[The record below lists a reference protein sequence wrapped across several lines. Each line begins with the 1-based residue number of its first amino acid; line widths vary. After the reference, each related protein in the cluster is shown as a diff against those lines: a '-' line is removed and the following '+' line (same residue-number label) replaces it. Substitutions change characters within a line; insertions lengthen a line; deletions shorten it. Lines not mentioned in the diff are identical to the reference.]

1 MSWKKANES
10 FSIKVYLIFP
20 LSRPSF
26 RHSVM
31 QAEIYVYSEKP
42 DTGEPSFQAMF
53 IFGYAAA
60 GEAINQD
67 E

>member
-1 MSWKKANES
+1 M
-10 FSIKVYLIFP
+10 
-20 LSRPSF
+20 
-26 RHSVM
+26 M

>member
-1 MSWKKANES
+1 
-10 FSIKVYLIFP
+10 
-20 LSRPSF
+20 
-26 RHSVM
+26 M

-42 DTGEPSFQAMF
+42 DTGEPSFQEMF